1 MNSNDP
7 FTNLAENIRQ
17 IREMEAIRM
26 NEAIEE
32 FNDGLDEDTRRRR
45 KTMNDPNR
53 DIPLNFRRRRRD
65 DGLWKWEAKAFALD
79 TGECPECEG
88 HNLNEDRTKCWDCD
102 PGEGGN

>member
-32 FNDGLDEDTRRRR
+32 FR
-45 KTMNDPNR
+45 KEELKKRAT
-53 DIPLNFRRRRRD
+53 
-65 DGLWKWEAKAFALD
+65 
-79 TGECPECEG
+79 CPECG
-88 HNLNEDRTKCWDCD
+88 RHNLNEEQTRCWDCD

>member
-32 FNDGLDEDTRRRR
+32 FN
-45 KTMNDPNR
+45 
-53 DIPLNFRRRRRD
+53 